1 VSVFGV
7 RDGVGLKDTCGES
20 DDVEMNL
27 NLEKMK
33 YNTNAQ
39 NSESYKY
46 TESKIN
52 LDVNYK

>member
-1 VSVFGV
+1 MSVFGE

-33 YNTNAQ
+33 NINFAQ
-39 NSESYKY
+39 YSESYN
-46 TESKIN
+46 TES
-52 LDVNYK
+52 